1 MVGESHRPRKGSFD
15 RIKSLSTGAK
25 GEILSRSNHWIHDS
39 VVQTVLNSPE
49 RLCIELN
56 HRHDR
61 VQNDVLLKT
70 QPHIIKKTHAKY
82 YIVIF

>member
-25 GEILSRSNHWIHDS
+25 GEIVSRSNQWIHDS

-49 RLCIELN
+49 RLRI
-56 HRHDR
+56 
-61 VQNDVLLKT
+61 
-70 QPHIIKKTHAKY
+70 
-82 YIVIF
+82 